1 VTATRHQRH
10 WPDANVPGR
19 RLFVAVPIPDRAES
33 EIAAVV
39 ERVRADGVPGGGRD
53 VRWVRLDSLHITL
66 RFLGPT
72 AEDGVAPAAEATL
85 AAAGAV
91 RPFDVSI
98 GGAGAFPT
106 ASRPRALWLDIRRGV
121 EELATLAGSVDAE
134 LRAAGWELETKPF
147 RAHLTLARADGVR
160 AAAAIGARLMEVAD
174 ELDVRFRAERI
185 GLFES
190 VTGAGPARYD
200 AIAVAALG

>member
-1 VTATRHQRH
+1 VTAQRRERT

-19 RLFVAVPIPDRAES
+19 RLFVAVPIPNDAES

-72 AEDGVAPAAEATL
+72 AEDGVVPAAEATL
-85 AAAGAV
+85 AAATAIQ
-91 RPFDVSI
+91 PFDIAI

-106 ASRPRALWLDIRRGV
+106 AARPRALWLDIRDGV
-121 EELATLAGSVDAE
+121 EQLAALAGTVDEE

-160 AAAAIGARLMEVAD
+160 AAAAIGARLVEVAD
-174 ELDVRFRAERI
+174 DLDVRFRAERI